1 MAVWCTDLYGYVQSF
16 CILHTFICTETGI
29 LHADHSGFD
38 AEIQTTAKLERR
50 TDKYS
55 VFLKFLVFPEKVRR
69 PKPLKQTAP
78 AISFLLIRLVLLAQ
92 NLLFLAACFAFR
104 KARCV
109 GGNLFCKKGSPPSP
123 FPKNFT
129 SQTALLFS
137 DCPRSTFPSRSAEYL
152 RREWFS
158 AISSCVRASFAD
170 SGKVFPGHLSYI

>member
-38 AEIQTTAKLERR
+38 AEIQTTAKVERR

-92 NLLFLAACFAFR
+92 NLLSGCSLCFAKLAVLVETFFVKKVLPQAPFQKTLRYFRLRNFLA
-104 KARCV
+104 
-109 GGNLFCKKGSPPSP
+109 
-123 FPKNFT
+123 
-129 SQTALLFS
+129 FS
-137 DCPRSTFPSRSAEYL
+137 VVI
-152 RREWFS
+152 S
-158 AISSCVRASFAD
+158 AISCV
-170 SGKVFPGHLSYI
+170 VLSYSAAVAAATCTRYPG